1 MGDHRR
7 LLLKSVYDLTQQ
19 SKVDVLI
26 CIPLKDVKLNT
37 IVFKKE
43 VQSDPISFIDIKD
56 ELSSDIFEYC
66 LVCNT
71 LLLN

>member
-7 LLLKSVYDLTQQ
+7 LFLKSVYDLTQQ

-37 IVFKKE
+37 IFFKKE
-43 VQSDPISFIDIKD
+43 VEADPTSFIDIKD

-66 LVCNT
+66 LVCNI